1 MWNNSFSVSMLE
13 CIPVNASLFRTSP
26 LMSDAH
32 RVYLPISGLHL
43 IFLPN
48 VPEGVTFIPESRVMT
63 KGAKL
68 AKTTL
73 SQKYGEP

>member
-1 MWNNSFSVSMLE
+1 
-13 CIPVNASLFRTSP
+13 
-26 LMSDAH
+26 MSDAH